1 MISPEVG
8 DEMAMTQEHKDA
20 LARGRREA
28 RAIKGY
34 LKALDGRK
42 PGRPVTRESL
52 EKRLA
57 STTAKIETEN
67 NPLKCVELIQ
77 TRLDIEDQLSALDE
91 SANFDELEA
100 GFIEHVRSY
109 SVRKEISYTAWRE
122 YGVPA
127 ATLRAAGVPET
138 RRR

>member
-1 MISPEVG
+1 MP
-8 DEMAMTQEHKDA
+8 MTKEHKEA
-20 LARGRREA
+20 LAQGRREA
-28 RAIKGY
+28 RAIKRY
-34 LKALDGRK
+34 LKALESRK

-57 STTAKIETEN
+57 KTNEKIEAEE
-67 NPLKCVELIQ
+67 NPLASVELIQ
-77 TRLDIEDQLSALDE
+77 TRLDIEDQLAKLEE
-91 SANFDELEA
+91 SADFEELEA
-100 GFIEHVRSY
+100 DFIEHVKSY
-109 SVRKEISYTAWRE
+109 SERKDISYTAWRE

>member
-1 MISPEVG
+1 MP
-8 DEMAMTQEHKDA
+8 MTQEHKDA
-20 LARGRREA
+20 LAQGRREA

-34 LKALDGRK
+34 LNALRARK

-52 EKRLA
+52 KRRLVQ
-57 STTAKIETEN
+57 TIEKIETEE
-67 NPLKCVELIQ
+67 NPLKAVELVQ
-77 TRLDIEDQLSALDE
+77 TRLDIEDQLSKLDE
-91 SANFDELEA
+91 SANFEELEA
-100 GFIEHVRSY
+100 DFIDHVKSY
-109 SVRKEISYTAWRE
+109 SDRKEISYTAWRE

>member
-1 MISPEVG
+1 
-8 DEMAMTQEHKDA
+8 MAMTQEHKDA

-28 RAIKGY
+28 RAIKEY

-42 PGRPVTRESL
+42 PGRPVTRDSL
-52 EKRLA
+52 DKRLA
-57 STTAKIETEN
+57 STTAKIESEE
-67 NPLKCVELIQ
+67 NPLKRVELMQ
-77 TRLDIEDQLSALDE
+77 TRLDIEDQLANLEE

-100 GFIEHVRSY
+100 EFVKYVRDY
-109 SVRKEISYTAWRE
+109 SERKQISYTAWRE